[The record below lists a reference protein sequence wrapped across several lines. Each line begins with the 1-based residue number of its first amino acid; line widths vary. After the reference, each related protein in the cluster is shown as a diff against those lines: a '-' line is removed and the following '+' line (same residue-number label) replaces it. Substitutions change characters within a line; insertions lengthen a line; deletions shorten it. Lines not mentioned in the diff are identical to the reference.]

1 LLNSYKNKQVELD
14 QIRIKASDESRHL
27 EIELGKAQ
35 SETNML
41 IMELKKYE
49 GMASFMQLEKD
60 LILQAMEDAKGID
73 PGLAARGV
81 EKSEL
86 RRNQIELEIEEL
98 QKEW

>member
-1 LLNSYKNKQVELD
+1 MTSYKNKQVELD
-14 QIRIKASDESRHL
+14 QIRVRASDESRQL
-27 EIELGKAQ
+27 EIELGKVQ
-35 SETNML
+35 SETNVL

-49 GMASFMQLEKD
+49 GLAGFMQLEKD

-86 RRNQIELEIEEL
+86 RRN
-98 QKEW
+98 